1 MNRSLASLGFLLLLL
16 GACVRT
22 DPRLP
27 ETTFERPSEAVSVL
41 LMPTDIA
48 LYEVTAAGLLEPNAE
63 WTETARQNIAAA
75 LGDDLAGRDAAVV
88 AYTPPEDA
96 LLRHQPRHQ
105 QLVKLHD
112 AVGSAIL
119 FHGQLP
125 ILGLPTKPTLDY
137 TLGPGIAVLRSDYE
151 ADYALFLTLR
161 DSFSSA
167 GRVALMVIGAAL
179 GAVVPGGQQFGYIS
193 LVDLDDDRI
202 VWFNTVNSSIGDPR
216 EKQGA
221 HETTQRLLDGLP
233 L

>member
-1 MNRSLASLGFLLLLL
+1 MKQSVASLGFLLLLL
-16 GACVRT
+16 VACVRT

-27 ETTFERPSEAVSVL
+27 EAEFERPAETVSVL

-63 WTETARQNIAAA
+63 WTEAARQNIAAA
-75 LGDDLAGRDAAVV
+75 LGEHLAGHAATVV
-88 AYTPPEDA
+88 AYAPPEDA
-96 LLRHQPRHQ
+96 LLSHQPRHL

-125 ILGLPTKPTLDY
+125 ILELPTKPTLDY
-137 TLGPGIAVLRSDYE
+137 TLGPGITALRSDTH

-179 GAVVPGGQQFGYIS
+179 GAVVPGGRQFGFVS
-193 LVDLDDDRI
+193 LVDLDDGRI
-202 VWFNTVNSSIGDPR
+202 VWFNSLTSSIGDPR
-216 EKQGA
+216 EEQGA
-221 HETTQRLLDGLP
+221 HETTRRLLDGLP